1 LYSEPGDS
9 HNLRVQGMDKMLE
22 GLPPDSVQFS
32 QMDIAAEALKNFDYE
47 WVKINFANVGEE
59 LRLEMQLNGRPAE
72 PLPFKYDSQR
82 GGFIRVNGE
91 KAIFQGIKLNVNTN
105 IPLNQM
111 LKFNNNVKKLFG
123 DKKT

>member
-1 LYSEPGDS
+1 
-9 HNLRVQGMDKMLE
+9 
-22 GLPPDSVQFS
+22 
-32 QMDIAAEALKNFDYE
+32 
-47 WVKINFANVGEE
+47 
-59 LRLEMQLNGRPAE
+59 MQLNGRPAE

-111 LKFNNNVKKLFG
+111 LKLNNNVKKLFG